1 MPAILVKI
9 RILLTA
15 AVMTAAAV
23 CLIFVIVIT
32 AAVVIVMVAAS
43 AVLIRAAAVMVITA
57 AVIRFFIAVTITAAA
72 RRTNRWLRMAAA
84 AVRKT
89 DSLLDFILQKIHIVK
104 ASAEI
109 MTSVWTLRSA
119 RRSWTMRTITFR
131 CEIRV
136 GFHPA
141 ARNPERSF
149 YVSHLTFSFPVKLSL
164 THCIILCRRARS
176 WGDSRDG
183 KQKDTHFSVNVLKLE
198 MELNISTPMS
208 VTAYK
213 ANRCV
218 AIAK

>member
-15 AVMTAAAV
+15 AVMT
-23 CLIFVIVIT
+23 
-32 AAVVIVMVAAS
+32 
-43 AVLIRAAAVMVITA
+43 AAAVMVITA

-72 RRTNRWLRMAAA
+72 RRTNRWLRMADA